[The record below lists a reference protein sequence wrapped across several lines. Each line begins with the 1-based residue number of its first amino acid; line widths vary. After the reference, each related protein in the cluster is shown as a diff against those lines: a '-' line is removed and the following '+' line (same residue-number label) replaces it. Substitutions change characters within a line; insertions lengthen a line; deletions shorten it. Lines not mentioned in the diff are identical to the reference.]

1 MSKRLWEPPRLRVSA
16 GNEEERR
23 ATWLELFFDL
33 IFVVAIAELAH
44 YLDGHVGL
52 SGFLGFVALFVPIWW
67 CWLGSTF
74 YATRFDTDDLGHR
87 LLTLLQISLV
97 AALAVNVHH
106 GLGESSTGFALS
118 YAAFRTLLILQY
130 LSAGYFVRAARPLIN
145 WYIRGFAISAFLWVV
160 SVWVPL
166 PWRFGLWLVGLIVDF
181 ATPLT
186 AGRLVTQFPPSLSHI
201 AERLGLFTIIVLGE
215 SVVAVVKGVAQKEWD
230 VSSVVAAL
238 LGLSIAFSLWWIY
251 FDSVDGSPL
260 RSVKGGKIRIA
271 MTWLYAHLPLAIGLA
286 ATGVGVDQIIA
297 SQAGVLSNEARWL
310 FCGAVALCLSV
321 LALIHLITCTLGTT
335 RQRKILSAYRL
346 GAAIFV
352 LMLAA
357 AGSGLSSLVL
367 VALVA
372 FACVL
377 QVVLDLLLPRKAKT
391 LTEEVGG

>member
-1 MSKRLWEPPRLRVSA
+1 MSKGLWEPPRLRVSA
-16 GNEEERR
+16 DNEEERR

-52 SGFLGFVALFVPIWW
+52 SGFFSFVALFVPTWW

-87 LLTLLQISLV
+87 LLTLLQMALV

-106 GLGESSTGFALS
+106 G
-118 YAAFRTLLILQY
+118 
-130 LSAGYFVRAARPLIN
+130 
-145 WYIRGFAISAFLWVV
+145 
-160 SVWVPL
+160 
-166 PWRFGLWLVGLIVDF
+166 
-181 ATPLT
+181 
-186 AGRLVTQFPPSLSHI
+186 
-201 AERLGLFTIIVLGE
+201 LGE

-230 VSSVVAAL
+230 VASVVAAL

-260 RSVKGGKIRIA
+260 KSVKAGKIGIA

-297 SQAGVLSNEARWL
+297 SQSGVLPIEARWL

-335 RQRKILSAYRL
+335 RRRKILSAYRL
-346 GAAIFV
+346 GAAIFI

-377 QVVLDLLLPRKAKT
+377 QVVLNLLFTRKAKT

>member
-1 MSKRLWEPPRLRVSA
+1 MSKGLWEPPRLRVSA
-16 GNEEERR
+16 DNEEERR

-44 YLDGHVGL
+44 YLDGHISL
-52 SGFLGFVALFVPIWW
+52 SGFFGFVALFVPIWW

-87 LLTLLQISLV
+87 LLTLLQMALV

-118 YAAFRTLLILQY
+118 YAAFRSLLVAQY
-130 LSAGYFVRAARPLIN
+130 LSAGYFVPAARPLIS
-145 WYIRGFAISAFLWVV
+145 WYVRGFAISVVLWVA
-160 SVWVPL
+160 SIFVPI
-166 PWRFGLWLVGLIVDF
+166 PWRFGLWIVGLIIDF

-186 AGRLVTQFPPSLSHI
+186 AGRWMAQLPPSISHI
-201 AERLGLFTIIVLGE
+201 PERLGLFTIIVLGE
-215 SVVAVVKGVAQKEWD
+215 SVVAVVRGVSEKEWNA
-230 VSSVVAAL
+230 SSVAVAL
-238 LGLSIAFSLWWIY
+238 MGLSIAFSLWWIY

-260 RSVKGGKIRIA
+260 RAVRMGKLHIA

-286 ATGVGVDQIIA
+286 ATGVGVDQII
-297 SQAGVLSNEARWL
+297 SSETGILPDKVRWL
-310 FCGAVALCLSV
+310 LCGAVALCLSV

-346 GAAIFV
+346 GAAVFV
-352 LMLAA
+352 LILAA
-357 AGSGLSSLVL
+357 FGSGLSTVIL

-372 FACVL
+372 VACVV
-377 QVVLDLLLPRKAKT
+377 QVVLNLLLTRRFKT
-391 LTEEVGG
+391 SYE